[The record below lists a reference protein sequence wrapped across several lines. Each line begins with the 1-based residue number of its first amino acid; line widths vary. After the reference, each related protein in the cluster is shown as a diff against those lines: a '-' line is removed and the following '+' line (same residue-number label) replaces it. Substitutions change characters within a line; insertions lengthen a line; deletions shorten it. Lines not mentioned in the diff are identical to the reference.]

1 MAQDHMLTG
10 PWMAPAGLCCED
22 GLVTAWCHWLPY
34 DTLVPG
40 FLCRWSW
47 GREPSANE
55 YSGTWVLVII
65 LGGCDSAFWS
75 LLSLGAYDSAF
86 LVYRGGSVSAPGF

>member
-47 GREPSANE
+47 AENHLQMNTLA
-55 YSGTWVLVII
+55 
-65 LGGCDSAFWS
+65 LGFWS
-75 LLSLGAYDSAF
+75 SSLGAVTQPFGAC
-86 LVYRGGSVSAPGF
+86 